1 MKRLMKRLLV
11 QTGLRHIWNRC
22 IAGNR
27 IRIRGKNNKAQTG
40 KSFLTNTTIQISGDD
55 NSLTIGDDCR
65 LHDLKIRMTGHHLNI
80 EISNSCQLRGKI
92 KVEDSHSQIV
102 IGAGTTME
110 NTYLGAYEGTH
121 IQIGKDCMFSDQV
134 GLRTG
139 DMHSIIDSETQVRLN
154 PAQSITVEPRVW
166 LCRGVTV
173 LKGCTIGTNTV
184 VGAYSIVI
192 NPLPS
197 GALAVGAPAK
207 VIQENIA
214 WRRERLAAN

>member
-1 MKRLMKRLLV
+1 MKEIFIAILMRS
-11 QTGLRHIWNRC
+11 GLGGIWNRC
-22 IAGNR
+22 LGGNR
-27 IRIRGKNNKAQTG
+27 VRSRGKQNRVLIGKSLLTQTRIQIRGH
-40 KSFLTNTTIQISGDD
+40 D
-55 NSLTIGDDCR
+55 NLVTIGDGCR
-65 LHDLKIRMTGHHLNI
+65 LHDFKILVTGNNLHV
-80 EISNSCQLRGKI
+80 EISDRCQLRGKI
-92 KVEDSHSQIV
+92 KVQDSGSHV
-102 IGAGTTME
+102 AIGPGTTME